1 MGKQC
6 SCVRV
11 GIFFDGTGN
20 NQGNVSQPLSN
31 IALLHGLYP
40 QGEVG
45 GQAFIK
51 LYVEGV
57 GTTTGEADSL
67 YAQGTGR
74 GATGVQARVNQA
86 LVRVGEQLRL
96 LAVPERVEFDL
107 FGFSRGA
114 ATARQLAN
122 QLGSD
127 EGLPAELQ
135 RARVINFI
143 GLFDT
148 VAAIVEPLRGQF
160 DPADA
165 RLGGLCLGLPEGIAR
180 QVVQLVARDE
190 QRHNFALVLSGN
202 DIIVPGVHSNIGGG
216 YAQSMLEQVLLN
228 KPFSSR
234 VTQATQAE
242 RTNAY
247 AQAHALLTELGDPVA
262 RVLTWEEPVS
272 GARAQRDEAQK
283 DVYAAVYREREVY
296 GHLSRVYLSIMREL
310 GLRHGVPFLP
320 LGDVEA
326 HRVPDELRGISR
338 SLHDYVL
345 NGGAGL
351 TAEEEALLQKRYVH
365 ASAHW
370 NALKGL
376 RCSGLDVL
384 FVDRPAQGGRVV
396 HENPVG

>member
-1 MGKQC
+1 
-6 SCVRV
+6 
-11 GIFFDGTGN
+11 
-20 NQGNVSQPLSN
+20 
-31 IALLHGLYP
+31 
-40 QGEVG
+40 
-45 GQAFIK
+45 
-51 LYVEGV
+51 
-57 GTTTGEADSL
+57 
-67 YAQGTGR
+67 
-74 GATGVQARVNQA
+74 VQARVNQA

-345 NGGAGL
+345 NGGAWL